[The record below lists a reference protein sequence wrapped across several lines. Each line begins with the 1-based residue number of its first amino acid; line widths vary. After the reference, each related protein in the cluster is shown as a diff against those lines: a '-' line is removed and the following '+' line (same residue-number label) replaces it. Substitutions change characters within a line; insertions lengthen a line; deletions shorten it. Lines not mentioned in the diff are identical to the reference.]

1 MKTVSV
7 RELRNTMPHLRE
19 TLEIEHELLLVS
31 NGEPVARILPVSIA
45 GAGRLRLPDIR
56 SFREA
61 QPAGEFPVETWLR
74 EDRDRR

>member
-31 NGEPVARILPVSIA
+31 NGEPVARILPVGIA

-61 QPAGEFPVETWLR
+61 QPVGEFPVEAWLR